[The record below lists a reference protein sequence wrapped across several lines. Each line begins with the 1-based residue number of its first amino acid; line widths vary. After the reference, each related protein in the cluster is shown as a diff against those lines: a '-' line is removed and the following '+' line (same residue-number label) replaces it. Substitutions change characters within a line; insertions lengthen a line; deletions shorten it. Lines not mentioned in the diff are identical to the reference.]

1 MVYALAT
8 PSSKRDG
15 GLVAQR
21 LPFSSAGSIF
31 RGGGKEVQTG
41 IFGFQKWRIATKLLV
56 LSLGS
61 VAVISGIVL
70 GYIVPE
76 ARDALREERRK
87 SLENSVGLVFSLL
100 QEYEWRAMAG
110 EFPREEAKARAAKR
124 VSYMRYGRDGYFW
137 ITDTNL
143 VMIMHPTQPDLNGRN
158 VAEYADPKG
167 TKIFKEFAAVCQEH
181 GAGFVDYYWPKP
193 AMRDPVHKRSYVR
206 LFEEWG
212 WIVGMGLYTDDVK
225 RETTGLYN
233 KLFLIVLLT
242 SVLVSIAGLLVA
254 HRIVTPIQRLARD
267 ATEVAKGN
275 YQVKLE
281 SQAED
286 EVGVLAS
293 SFHSMVTSIKNAIT
307 EITVT
312 NQALDRA
319 RAIAEDQ
326 AGALEIQAEEL
337 KAANRVAL
345 DASRLKSE
353 FLRNVTHEFRT
364 PMNGVIGMN
373 DLLLDTELDEEQREY
388 AETIKESAHDMM
400 EVLNQVLNFSEI
412 ESGIRECQ
420 EETIEFESVIKQALQ
435 PHAQLVARRNL
446 DVVVRVDARLGASVR
461 GNAACV
467 REVFGALASNAV
479 KFTGE
484 GGQIWF
490 DVDLVECLDDE
501 VKVKASVR
509 DTGIG
514 IPDDTIGRLFRPFV
528 QGDGSMRRKYGGT
541 GLGLATSK
549 QLVEMMGGQ
558 IGVQSEVGKGS
569 TFWISLTLK
578 KQGCRGPGEGAGE
591 QS

>member
-1 MVYALAT
+1 
-8 PSSKRDG
+8 
-15 GLVAQR
+15 
-21 LPFSSAGSIF
+21 
-31 RGGGKEVQTG
+31 
-41 IFGFQKWRIATKLLV
+41 
-56 LSLGS
+56 GS

-76 ARDALREERRK
+76 ARDAVREERRK
-87 SLENSVGLVFSLL
+87 SLENSVGLAFSLL

-110 EFPREEAKARAAKR
+110 EFSREEAKARGAQRLSHMK
-124 VSYMRYGRDGYFW
+124 YGRDGYYW

-143 VMIMHPTQPDLNGRN
+143 VMIMHPTQPELNGRN
-158 VAEYADPKG
+158 VAGYKDPEG
-167 TKIFKEFAAVCQEH
+167 TEIFREFASVCREQ
-181 GAGFVDYYWPKP
+181 GAGFVNYYWPKP
-193 AMRDPVHKRSYVR
+193 AMRDPVHKLSYVR

-254 HRIVTPIQRLARD
+254 HQIVIPIQRLARD

-275 YQVKLE
+275 YEVKLE
-281 SQAED
+281 SHADD

-319 RAIAEDQ
+319 RAIAEAQ
-326 AGALEIQAEEL
+326 AGELEIQAEEL
-337 KAANRVAL
+337 KAAHRVAL
-345 DASRLKSE
+345 EASRLKSE

-373 DLLLDTELDEEQREY
+373 DLLLDTNLDEEQREY
-388 AETIKESAHDMM
+388 AETIRESSRSMM
-400 EVLNQVLNFSEI
+400 ELIDQVLNFSRI
-412 ESGIRECQ
+412 ESGFRECQ
-420 EETIEFESVIKQALQ
+420 EETIEFGSLIKQALQ
-435 PHAQLVARRNL
+435 PHAQLVARKKL
-446 DVVVRVDARLGASVR
+446 DVAIRVDDRLDASVM
-461 GNAACV
+461 GHAACI
-467 REVFGALASNAV
+467 REIFGALTSNAV
-479 KFTGE
+479 KFTGD
-484 GGQIWF
+484 GGEICF
-490 DVDLVECLDDE
+490 DIDLVECGDE
-501 VKVKASVR
+501 DVKVKASVR

-514 IPDDTIGRLFRPFV
+514 IPVETIERLFRPFV
-528 QGDGSMRRKYGGT
+528 QGDGSTRRKYGGT

-558 IGVQSEVGKGS
+558 IGVESEEGKGS
-569 TFWISLTLK
+569 TFWFAVTLK
-578 KQGCRGPGEGAGE
+578 KQASPGSAGIAPGKPGSGE
-591 QS
+591 STSPAGFF

>member
-1 MVYALAT
+1 M
-8 PSSKRDG
+8 
-15 GLVAQR
+15 
-21 LPFSSAGSIF
+21 
-31 RGGGKEVQTG
+31 QTG

-124 VSYMRYGRDGYFW
+124 VSFMRYGRDGYFW

-167 TKIFKEFAAVCQEH
+167 TKIFKEFTAVCREH

-193 AMRDPVHKRSYVR
+193 AMRDPVHKLSYVR

-254 HRIVTPIQRLARD
+254 HQIVIPIQRLARD

-275 YQVKLE
+275 YEVKLE
-281 SQAED
+281 SHADD

-326 AGALEIQAEEL
+326 AAALEIQAEEL
-337 KAANRVAL
+337 KAANRIAL

-388 AETIKESAHDMM
+388 AETIRESAHDMM

-412 ESGIRECQ
+412 ESWIRECQ
-420 EETIEFESVIKQALQ
+420 EETIEFENLIRQALQ
-435 PHAQLVARRNL
+435 PHAQLVARKKL
-446 DVVVRVDARLGASVR
+446 DVAVRVDDRMGASVR
-461 GNAACV
+461 GNAACL

-484 GGQIWF
+484 GGKIWF

-514 IPDDTIGRLFRPFV
+514 IPDDTRGRLFRPFV

-569 TFWISLTLK
+569 TFWFSVTLK
-578 KQGCRGPGEGAGE
+578 KQGSGGLEEGPGE